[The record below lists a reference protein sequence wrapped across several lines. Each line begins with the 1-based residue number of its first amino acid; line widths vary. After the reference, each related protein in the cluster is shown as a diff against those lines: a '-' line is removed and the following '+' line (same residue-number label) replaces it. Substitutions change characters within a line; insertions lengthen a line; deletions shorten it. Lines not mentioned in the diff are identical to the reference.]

1 MEIFFSKLHDFFP
14 LLPGFSF
21 LPVKLEYWGV
31 KKSHG
36 VRREYFEKMQFI

>member
-14 LLPGFSF
+14 LLPGFPF

-31 KKSHG
+31 KKSHRG
-36 VRREYFEKMQFI
+36 EENLS